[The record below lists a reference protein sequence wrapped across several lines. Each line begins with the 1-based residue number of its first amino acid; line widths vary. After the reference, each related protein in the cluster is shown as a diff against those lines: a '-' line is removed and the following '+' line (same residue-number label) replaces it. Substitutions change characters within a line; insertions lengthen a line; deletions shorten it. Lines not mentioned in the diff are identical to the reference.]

1 MRIESKQFQWL
12 LGASL
17 VLLSLIACKS
27 FGGGGTTMPP
37 GIQPNPPTVIS
48 CTPPNGSTGIP
59 LNEVVSVTF
68 SEAMNL
74 ATLNTS
80 TFLVTSGPA
89 ATAVLGEVVCT
100 NARAVFWPT
109 AHLASS
115 SLLTATITTGAKSA
129 AGVPLITNHS
139 WTFTTGSAT
148 SVQLS
153 ARSPGRALQPGANSS
168 RRQAARIATT
178 HGSGSA
184 IAGDVGAAYLNSDV
198 GPTTTTPA
206 QITQW
211 IHQAEPAP
219 PRSAMPPLVQVDL
232 RQALLIQAQLRQ
244 VALRPALQ
252 TDPLLQQ
259 MDQGGG
265 FLTTRIRFKSLVD

>member
-17 VLLSLIACKS
+17 VLLSLIACKN
-27 FGGGGTTMPP
+27 FGGGGTTMPQ
-37 GIQPNPPTVIS
+37 GIQPSPPTVIS

-59 LNEVVSVTF
+59 LNEVASVTF

-89 ATAVLGEVVCT
+89 ATPVRGEVVCT

-109 AHLASS
+109 AHLASN
-115 SLLTATITTGAKSA
+115 SLLTATITTGAMSA

-148 SVQLS
+148 SAQLS
-153 ARSPGRALQPGANSS
+153 FRTPGPALQPGSGARPVARVATILGDGPAIGNV
-168 RRQAARIATT
+168 QAACLSSAASTTLATPALIT
-178 HGSGSA
+178 EWVNQ
-184 IAGDVGAAYLNSDV
+184 DEAAPPIS
-198 GPTTTTPA
+198 TTP
-206 QITQW
+206 
-211 IHQAEPAP
+211 
-219 PRSAMPPLVQVDL
+219 
-232 RQALLIQAQLRQ
+232 LLIQGDLPRALLVQATLRQ
-244 VALRPALQ
+244 VALRPAPQ
-252 TDPLLQQ
+252 ADSPVQQ
-259 MDQGGG
+259 LDHGAG
-265 FLTTRIRFKSLVD
+265 FSTTRIRFKSRFD

>member
-1 MRIESKQFQWL
+1 MRIESKQLQRL
-12 LGASL
+12 LGVSL
-17 VLLSLIACKS
+17 VLLSLIACKH

-89 ATAVLGEVVCT
+89 ATPVQGEVVCT

-115 SLLTATITTGAKSA
+115 SLLTATITTGAMSA
-129 AGVPLITNHS
+129 AGVPLVTNHS

-148 SVQLS
+148 SAQLS
-153 ARSPGRALQPGANSS
+153 VHSPGP
-168 RRQAARIATT
+168 AR
-178 HGSGSA
+178 GLDG
-184 IAGDVGAAYLNSDV
+184 
-198 GPTTTTPA
+198 
-206 QITQW
+206 
-211 IHQAEPAP
+211 
-219 PRSAMPPLVQVDL
+219 
-232 RQALLIQAQLRQ
+232 
-244 VALRPALQ
+244 Q
-252 TDPLLQQ
+252 TDRLFQQ
-259 MDQGGG
+259 SGYGVS
-265 FLTTRIRFKSLVD
+265 RS

>member
-1 MRIESKQFQWL
+1 
-12 LGASL
+12 
-17 VLLSLIACKS
+17 VLLSLLACKS

-37 GIQPNPPTVIS
+37 SIQPNPPTVIS

-109 AHLASS
+109 THLASS
-115 SLLTATITTGAKSA
+115 SLLTATVTTGAKSA

-148 SVQLS
+148 SAQLS
-153 ARSPGRALQPGANSS
+153 ARSPGLALQPGAGRS
-168 RRQAARIATT
+168 RRPAARIATT
-178 HGSGSA
+178 RGDGPA
-184 IAGDVGAAYLNSDV
+184 IAGKVRGAFLTSGVNLTLA
-198 GPTTTTPA
+198 TPA
-206 QITQW
+206 QIAQW
-211 IHQAEPAP
+211 VYQAEPAP
-219 PRSAMPPLVQVDL
+219 PLSAKPPMVQGDLRQTLLVQVP
-232 RQALLIQAQLRQ
+232 LRQ
-244 VALRPALQ
+244 VALRPEPQ
-252 TDPLLQQ
+252 TDTLLQQ
-259 MDQGGG
+259 MDHRGGL
-265 FLTTRIRFKSLVD
+265 LTTRIRFKSLVD